1 MGIISCVPPRPV
13 TTLQSCGHVDC
24 SVVDVGSPCE
34 RVELNLVV
42 DDLSA
47 SVGGVHQ
54 IEAFDFVSA
63 SAKASG
69 DPVPDDLRAVVDNVE
84 GGNSWNG
91 WRVHNALEV
100 CLLAS
105 ESDSAE
111 LDQSLALLVE
121 GKPTAPTGKCSRDK
135 IESDVSLKPS
145 ARMAWPVALA
155 ACRSG
160 LVSMD

>member
-1 MGIISCVPPRPV
+1 VGIISCVPPRPV

-69 DPVPDDLRAVVDNVE
+69 DPVPDDLRAVVNNVE

-91 WRVHNALEV
+91 WGVHNALEV

-111 LDQSLALLVE
+111 REMLKRQNRVGRLVE
-121 GKPTAPTGKCSRDK
+121 AVSKDGLASSIGSLSVRVGQHGLKC
-135 IESDVSLKPS
+135 ICE
-145 ARMAWPVALA
+145 
-155 ACRSG
+155 
-160 LVSMD
+160 